1 MNISILLR
9 VVADALAEGRIA
21 GRAEVVDTGE
31 SVLFKDQDEMLAFI
45 QKASIEPPPAAPI
58 EPATDGSI

>member
-9 VVADALAEGRIA
+9 VVADALMEGRIA

-31 SVLFKDQDEMLAFI
+31 TIVFKDQDEMLAFI
-45 QKASIEPPPAAPI
+45 QTASIDPAPI
-58 EPATDGSI
+58 APIDPATDGFM